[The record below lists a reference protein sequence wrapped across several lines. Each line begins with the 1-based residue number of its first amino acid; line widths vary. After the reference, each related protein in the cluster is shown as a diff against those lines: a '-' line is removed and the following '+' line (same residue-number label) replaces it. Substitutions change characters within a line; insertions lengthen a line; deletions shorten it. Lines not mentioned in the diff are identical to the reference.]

1 MIDGTKQVINQL
13 TSRCSCIVKELLA
26 RKNKMTIPPKA
37 VALNGDESP
46 DVTESLSDRMVLI
59 DDDFLIRMGWETEAG
74 EKNIKIDTFDSSREF
89 LRVLSQ
95 YAKST
100 KIYVDVSLGNGDESG
115 EALAQRLHEL
125 GYNAIYL
132 ATSYNKECFGHM
144 PWLRGIQ
151 GKNPPF

>member
-74 EKNIKIDTFDSSREF
+74 EKNIKIDIFANLNPEIRSMTP
-89 LRVLSQ
+89 
-95 YAKST
+95 
-100 KIYVDVSLGNGDESG
+100 SLK
-115 EALAQRLHEL
+115 L
-125 GYNAIYL
+125 GMYILEY
-132 ATSYNKECFGHM
+132 
-144 PWLRGIQ
+144 
-151 GKNPPF
+151 PF